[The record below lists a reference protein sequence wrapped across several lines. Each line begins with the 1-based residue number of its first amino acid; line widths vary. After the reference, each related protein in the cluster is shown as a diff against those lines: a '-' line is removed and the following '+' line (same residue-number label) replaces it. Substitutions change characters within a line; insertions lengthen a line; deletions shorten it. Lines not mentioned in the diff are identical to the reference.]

1 MLITEIKML
10 DKRKGLVY
18 IDYERAFSLYKSEI
32 RSLKI
37 KENESLSKEVYD
49 VIIKEILPKRCLTR
63 AGFLLEKSDKTEKDL
78 RDKLKQGYFPQDII
92 DITINKLKDAGYLND
107 RRYVDNYIR
116 YNIKSKS
123 VAKIKKYL
131 ITKGVDKNVIQESID
146 NYGIELE
153 QEGFVIRELQ
163 YSLIEKEFKKKHIED
178 KIEDKALLNKV
189 ISSML
194 RKGFEYDDIMHVY
207 DSL

>member
-18 IDYERAFSLYKSEI
+18 IDCEKAFSLYKSEI

-37 KENESLSKEVYD
+37 KENENLSKEVYD

-78 RDKLKQGYFPQDII
+78 RDKLKQGYFPEDII

-163 YSLIEKEFKKKHIED
+163 YSLIEKEFKKKHIEE
-178 KIEDKALLNKV
+178 KIEDKTLLNKV

-207 DSL
+207 ESL